1 MSLFRDSVFVMVALT
16 TRLQSQ
22 VVGLQSRLRRHD
34 KSYAL
39 YIRNPI
45 IILRMRTVAFV
56 MKSKMNRLY

>member
-16 TRLQSQ
+16 TRLQS
-22 VVGLQSRLRRHD
+22 RLRRHG